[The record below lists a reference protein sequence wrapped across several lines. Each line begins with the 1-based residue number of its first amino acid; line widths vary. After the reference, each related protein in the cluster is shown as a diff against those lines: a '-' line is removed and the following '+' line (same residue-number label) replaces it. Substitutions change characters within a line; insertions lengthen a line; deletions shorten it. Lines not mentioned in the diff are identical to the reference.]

1 MHLKQKKYTKKT
13 SINNASTMS
22 TEITNASFLIIV
34 ESPSKCTKIETYLG
48 NDYRCI
54 ASKGHIR
61 ELLGLKN
68 IDIKNN
74 FQPTFTI
81 IPEKGDHVKR
91 MREVISHFKKQN
103 IILAMDDDRE
113 GEGIAWHIC
122 EVFNLPIKTTTR
134 IVFHEITQTAIQE
147 AIKNPKTIDINLVYA
162 QQTRQILDILVGFKV
177 SPHLWKHVRNGKSN
191 ALSAGRCQTPALRLI
206 YDNMKEQHESGLEKR
221 YKTIGYFTIHNL
233 EFNLGKEFEKEDVM
247 ESFLNKSI
255 DHKHIMNIGKDKNVI
270 KGAPKPFNTSKL
282 LQVASN
288 KLNTS
293 PKQTMSLSQTLY
305 QSGLITYMRT
315 DSTKYAGAFLEI
327 AQKYIVK
334 EYGGEEYVGDL
345 SAIENKD
352 KSNPHEGIRVTD
364 IRITEYPHECSG
376 REASMYKLIWR
387 NTVESCMSSAKY
399 LATYLSIT
407 APISIYEHTIEIPTF
422 LGWKKVSDKMPD
434 QSELTS
440 LKMFMKGY
448 QGKEVSYNRIES
460 KVVIRNKISYLTE
473 ASLIQTLE
481 KLGIGRPSTY
491 AMLSDT
497 IQARGYVKCVDID
510 GDPTKCVEFTLRKD
524 EILEKQILKKIFGK
538 EKNKLLIQPVGILCI
553 EFLIKH
559 FNELFSYDYTKNME
573 LELDGIAFIENDTTN
588 EWYDLCTKCVAEI
601 DRLSKPLSKLAKEKY
616 RIDDTNE
623 VIFSQYGPSIK
634 ETMKDGTVK
643 FHALKTQ
650 NISLDKLREGG
661 YGLDELIAVKNS
673 LLGEYEGHPLE
684 LKKGKYGAYLEW
696 GDNRENAREWKDDLD
711 KLTFDDAVKIIE
723 SNKTLIKTKGT
734 LRNLGKTMSIRAGKF
749 GKYIYYKTDS
759 MKDPKFF
766 PLKKCP
772 HLYET
777 CEIDDMISWVTDTY
791 LSKWY

>member
-791 LSKWY
+791 LSK